1 MIYIS
6 SDYIVRQT
14 IKQLIIIGIV
24 FELILCYDINY
35 IMTNLWLIFSRS
47 ARLHNY
53 EDHDILLHY
62 NDYGASWVI

>member
-47 ARLHNY
+47 VRLHNY